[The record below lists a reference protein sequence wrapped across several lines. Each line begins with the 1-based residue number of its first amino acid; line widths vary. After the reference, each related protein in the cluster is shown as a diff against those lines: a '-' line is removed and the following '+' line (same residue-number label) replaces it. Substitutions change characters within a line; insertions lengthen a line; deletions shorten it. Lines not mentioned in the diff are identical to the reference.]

1 MKVLVLGGSFDPVH
15 IGHLFL
21 AEEVRRQ
28 FEYDEVVFVPAS
40 EAPHKEPTGET
51 TDQQRLEMLQ
61 LAVEGNKR
69 FLVDDCEIVR
79 GGRSY
84 TVETI
89 PEINERYHPE
99 GRVGFIIGDD
109 LVSGFSSWRSHKTLA
124 GMVDL
129 IVAHREFQERVEFEF
144 PHRYADN
151 LLLPISSSDIR
162 ERIAAGKA
170 FQHIVPDPVFRYIER
185 YELYRQRD

>member
-1 MKVLVLGGSFDPVH
+1 MKLLVLGGSFDPVH

-21 AEEVRRQ
+21 AEEVRCQ
-28 FEYDEVVFVPAS
+28 FGYDRVVFVPAA
-40 EAPHKEPTGET
+40 EAPHKQPTGET
-51 TDQQRLEMLQ
+51 TDRQRLEMLE
-61 LAVEGNKR
+61 LAVKGNKH

-89 PEINERYHPE
+89 PEINERYAPD
-99 GRVGFIIGDD
+99 GRMGLIIGDD
-109 LVSGFSSWRSHKTLA
+109 LVSGFSSWRSHEQLA
-124 GMVDL
+124 GMVEI
-129 IVAHREFQERVEFEF
+129 IVAHRKFEERIEFEF

-162 ERIAAGKA
+162 RRIAARRA
-170 FQHIVPDPVFRYIER
+170 VQHIVPDPVFGYIER